1 MEGSVCVYCIR
12 IYLGAITIFVQV
24 FSLSSSAISLDIYS
38 DYLLVFCSFRWWGL
52 SHDQLFFYDCYCCC
66 SVAKL
71 CLTLWDPMDCSPP
84 GFPVPHHLPEFAQVH
99 VHWIGDAIQLS
110 LILCHALLLLSSVFT
125 RVFPSESA
133 VHIRWPKFWSFSFND
148 DCFYDSSLEIKSGC
162 WTIVNSRTARGWDRY
177 SA

>member
-1 MEGSVCVYCIR
+1 MEGSVCVCCIR

-66 SVAKL
+66 SVAQL

-84 GFPVPHHLPEFAQVH
+84 GFPVLHCLLEFAQIH
-99 VHWIGDAIQLS
+99 VHWIGDAIQPSHLVLPPSPPAFNLS
-110 LILCHALLLLSSVFT
+110 PHQGLFQWVSSSHQVAK
-125 RVFPSESA
+125 VLELQLQ
-133 VHIRWPKFWSFSFND
+133 HQSFQW
-148 DCFYDSSLEIKSGC
+148 IP
-162 WTIVNSRTARGWDRY
+162 RTDLP
-177 SA
+177 

>member
-1 MEGSVCVYCIR
+1 MQGSVCVCCIR

-24 FSLSSSAISLDIYS
+24 FSLSSTAISLDIYS
-38 DYLLVFCSFRWWGL
+38 DYCV
-52 SHDQLFFYDCYCCC
+52 LFFQMMGPLTW
-66 SVAKL
+66 SVIF
-71 CLTLWDPMDCSPP
+71 LWLLLLLFSRQVVSDSLRPHGSPP

-110 LILCHALLLLSSVFT
+110 LILCRALLLLSSVFT
-125 RVFPSESA
+125 RVFPNESA

-177 SA
+177 ST